1 MSQNDKQTAPT
12 SIQVPTFSLPPSKL
26 LSSESLMA
34 LMEQKQAQAQAQ
46 AEYERAGNA
55 LEVEGD
61 SADKAVTK
69 AEKIQHERDE
79 FYTSQQ
85 YKRLTQRY
93 AVDLEPVMM
102 AGVYTEHF
110 VPEEGVSPDNE
121 TRVLINLHG
130 GSFLTGS
137 RTISHLESIPIAA
150 VAKIKV
156 ISVDYRLAPDHQFPA
171 ATDDTLAVYR
181 ELLNHYPADNIGIFG
196 CSAGARL
203 TAHAIARIQ
212 HEGLPMPAAV
222 SMACAATGVWD
233 EGDSWHWV
241 KAISDYPLPPRE
253 AVSYF
258 QEKDFTN
265 PMAFPSLSDELMAAF
280 PPSLLISAT
289 RDYSLS
295 PVVSAHAQFVKLG
308 VDTELHIW
316 DGLEHVFLYNPE
328 LSESRDY
335 YQIVARFFSRYL
347 SR

>member
-1 MSQNDKQTAPT
+1 MSGSKDHPA
-12 SIQVPTFSLPPSKL
+12 SIDIQVSEFTLPTSKL
-26 LSSESLMA
+26 LSPETRCVLAEQNNIQVSAQIDDKKNTLTPEDDTSRKFITKSEKT
-34 LMEQKQAQAQAQ
+34 QR
-46 AEYERAGNA
+46 ER
-55 LEVEGD
+55 EM
-61 SADKAVTK
+61 
-69 AEKIQHERDE
+69 
-79 FYTSQQ
+79 FYRSPDYQSM
-85 YKRLTQRY
+85 KKRY
-93 AVDLEPVMM
+93 AVDVELVMM

-110 VPEEGVSPDNE
+110 VPKEGVSPDNE
-121 TRVLINLHG
+121 SRVLINLHG

-156 ISVDYRLAPDHQFPA
+156 ISVDYRLAPEHQFPA

-181 ELLNHYPADNIGIFG
+181 ELLNHYSADNIGIFG

-241 KAISDYPLPPRE
+241 NALSDYPLPPRE
-253 AVSYF
+253 SISYF
-258 QEKDFTN
+258 QEKDFAN

-280 PPSLLISAT
+280 PPSLLVSAT

-316 DGLEHVFLYNPE
+316 DGLEHVFLYNPDF
-328 LSESRDY
+328 SESRDC
-335 YQIVARFFSRYL
+335 YQIVARFFDTHLNR
-347 SR
+347 